1 METRRLEN
9 VLKVHLTSLSSCKSR
24 KFKFSFLFWM
34 VDGKQRGVS
43 LGGAYDA
50 SAMRL
55 ASSLW
60 FTRSDEA
67 LILDMLASLSP
78 RQYFSFP
85 F

>member
-1 METRRLEN
+1 
-9 VLKVHLTSLSSCKSR
+9 
-24 KFKFSFLFWM
+24 M

-43 LGGAYDA
+43 LGEAYDA

-78 RQYFSFP
+78 GQYFSYHFL
-85 F
+85 FSLISEFYNTACLILYDLIL

>member
-1 METRRLEN
+1 
-9 VLKVHLTSLSSCKSR
+9 
-24 KFKFSFLFWM
+24 M